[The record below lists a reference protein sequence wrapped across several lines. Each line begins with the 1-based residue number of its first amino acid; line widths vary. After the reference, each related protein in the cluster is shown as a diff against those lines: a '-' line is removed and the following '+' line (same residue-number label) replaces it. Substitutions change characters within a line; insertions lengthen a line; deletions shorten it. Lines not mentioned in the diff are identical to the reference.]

1 MKNFLFIF
9 FLFVSFIT
17 KANTINI
24 GIFNNLHCTSIMLTP
39 SSSSY
44 FIIVDNTKKITVTNE
59 SLFQLSVMNDSIR
72 LRSMENDYGNFFS
85 IQFIGDD
92 SSSMRM
98 RCLNPRQRGHQYQNN
113 FTITIQ
119 NHELKIV
126 NQVDLENYVAGVVEA
141 EVGNK
146 QSVEYYKVQAI
157 ICRTYA
163 LSNLRRHEE
172 ENFNLCDNVH
182 CQVYRGN
189 NKINPAI
196 EAATFQTKN
205 LVLVDK
211 KSELITTAFHS
222 NCGGETCNSEDVW
235 GLQKPY
241 LRSVK
246 DTFCIHQRNAQWT
259 KRISLSEWNNYLSQ
273 SCKPCAADSAK
284 LCCDFTQ
291 TQRKNFFD
299 VSNAQFF
306 PKNIRN
312 DFKLKSSFFSIQQ
325 QNDSILF
332 VGKGYGHGVGLCQ
345 EGAMQMAKSG
355 YTYQSILHFYYQQID
370 IINLNQLQ
378 FFKE

>member
-1 MKNFLFIF
+1 
-9 FLFVSFIT
+9 
-17 KANTINI
+17 
-24 GIFNNLHCTSIMLTP
+24 MLAP
-39 SSSSY
+39 SSGSY
-44 FIIVDNTKKITVTNE
+44 FIIADSIKKITVTDE
-59 SLFQLSVMNDSIR
+59 SLFQLSVMNDSIH

-85 IQFIGDD
+85 IQFVGDD

-141 EVGNK
+141 EVGSK

-182 CQVYRGN
+182 CQAYKGN
-189 NKINPAI
+189 NGLNREIS
-196 EAATFQTKN
+196 AATFLTKN

-222 NCGGETCNSEDVW
+222 NCGGQTCNSEDVW
-235 GLQKPY
+235 GLQKAY

-246 DTFCIHQRNAQWT
+246 DTFCLRQRNAQWT
-259 KRISLSEWNNYLSQ
+259 KLIPKAAWMEYLTLNCS
-273 SCKPCAADSAK
+273 SCSSDSTW
-284 LCCDFTQ
+284 LCCDFKQ
-291 TQRKNFFD
+291 EQRKIFMLIKNTQIP
-299 VSNAQFF
+299 V
-306 PKNIRN
+306 KNIRS
-312 DFKLKSSFFSIQQ
+312 DFKLKSSFFSLME
-325 QNDSILF
+325 QNDSVVFI
-332 VGKGYGHGVGLCQ
+332 GRGYGHGVGLCQ
-345 EGAMQMAKSG
+345 EGAIQMAKAG
-355 YTYQSILHFYYQQID
+355 LQYIYILHYYYKDID
-370 IINLNQLQ
+370 IINLNQLH